1 MLGTS
6 YRLDSSWRRPGDGT
20 VVIAGS
26 PLRLFRLST
35 GGAQVAAMLEMGAAP
50 DTAAVHQL
58 LDRFVDAGALHPE
71 HRQGPFGMADVT
83 VVIPAYDAPDL
94 QLPARV
100 RAIIVD
106 DASPTPLSIPS
117 PVVPSP
123 VMTVL
128 RHDTNR
134 GPGAAR
140 NTGLA
145 QVTTPLVAFLDT
157 DVVAPE
163 GWLAALL
170 THFADD
176 RVALVA
182 PRVASAPG
190 SSWLARYEQRHSPL
204 DLGDEPARIVAG
216 TRVSYVPAA
225 ALLCRVSALRD
236 IGGFDESLRLGEDVD
251 LVWRL
256 ARAGHRCRY
265 EPASVVQHRARST
278 FVALLRQRFGYGH
291 SAARLAQRHPG
302 ALAPVRMSG
311 WSALAWLLIAARR
324 PIPAIAV
331 AVATTVA
338 LQRKLHDVP
347 PTESARLAGLG
358 HVAAG
363 RQLAEAIVRVW
374 WPFALVA
381 AAICRRARPSIAA
394 AFVLPSL
401 YDAARQ
407 RSARALLDA
416 PLLAADQMAYGAGVF
431 AGVVEQRAAG
441 PLWPSFTNW
450 PQRGAC

>member
-1 MLGTS
+1 M
-6 YRLDSSWRRPGDGT
+6 
-20 VVIAGS
+20 
-26 PLRLFRLST
+26 
-35 GGAQVAAMLEMGAAP
+35 
-50 DTAAVHQL
+50 
-58 LDRFVDAGALHPE
+58 
-71 HRQGPFGMADVT
+71 
-83 VVIPAYDAPDL
+83 
-94 QLPARV
+94 
-100 RAIIVD
+100 
-106 DASPTPLSIPS
+106 
-117 PVVPSP
+117 
-123 VMTVL
+123 L

-134 GPGAAR
+134 GPGPAR

-157 DVVAPE
+157 DVFTPE

-190 SSWLARYEQRHSPL
+190 GSWLARYEQRHSPL

-236 IGGFDESLRLGEDVD
+236 IGGFDDSLRLGEDVD

-265 EPASVVQHRARST
+265 EPASVVQHQPRPT
-278 FVALLRQRFGYGH
+278 FAALLRQRFGYGH
-291 SAARLAQRHPG
+291 SAALLAKRHPG

-311 WSALAWLLIAARR
+311 WSALSWVLIAARR
-324 PIPAIAV
+324 PILGIGV

-358 HVAAG
+358 HIAAG
-363 RQLAEAIVRVW
+363 RQLAEATVRVW

-381 AAICRRARPSIAA
+381 AATCRRARPSIAA
-394 AFVLPSL
+394 ACVLPSL
-401 YDAARQ
+401 FDAARQ
-407 RSARALLDA
+407 RSVRALLDA
-416 PLLAADQMAYGAGVF
+416 PLLAADQMAYGAGVW
-431 AGVVEQRAAG
+431 AGVVGQRAAG
-441 PLWPSFTNW
+441 PLWPNFTNW
-450 PQRGAC
+450 PQRGAG